1 MKVPLITAKNLLTL
15 LVFVFAFSFWGCKS
29 VRVAPEKIVK
39 EKEDEKLMKITTST
53 GLEYK
58 ITNKGV
64 GELAAD
70 GDLVSVHYTGKFENG
85 EVFDSSIDRGEPID
99 FKLGEGRVIRGWEEG
114 IKLLNKGAKATLRI
128 PSDLAYG
135 EAGAGPIP
143 PGATLI
149 FDVELVDIKK
159 PAKPLSISGYQSRHT
174 ASGLK
179 YTIVESKG
187 GKKVEAGMRVKV
199 HYNGFF
205 EDGRLFDS
213 SYERGNPIELVVGK
227 GMVIPGWDE
236 SLQLLSVGDKAQVL
250 IPYNLAY
257 GEEGR
262 GPIPGKSNLVF
273 DMEIIDAVKVED
285 PKPFVIDG
293 LPVQETES
301 GLKLIIV
308 EQGTG
313 PKPQVGSTVV
323 VHYSGYLIDGTL
335 FDSSVQRG
343 EPFSFRLGQGSVIS
357 GWEQGFALLTKGSKA
372 RLILPSTLG
381 YGSRSM
387 GPIPANST
395 LIFDVQLID
404 IKP

>member
-1 MKVPLITAKNLLTL
+1 MKSRYFLA
-15 LVFVFAFSFWGCKS
+15 VFVAVFAAASISCKS
-29 VRVAPEKIVK
+29 TKVVSEKIVK
-39 EKEDEKLMKITTST
+39 EKPDEKPMKFTTST
-53 GLEYK
+53 GLEYQ
-58 ITNKGV
+58 ITKLGV

-70 GDLVSVHYTGKFENG
+70 GDLVSVHYTGKLENG
-85 EVFDSSIDRGEPID
+85 EVFDSSIDRGEPIE
-99 FKLGEGRVIRGWEEG
+99 FKLGEGRVIKGWEEG
-114 IKLLNKGAKATLRI
+114 IKLLNKGAKATLSI

-149 FDVELVDIKK
+149 FDVELVDVKK
-159 PAKPLSISGYQSRHT
+159 PLRPLDISGFQSIQT

-179 YTIVESKG
+179 YTVVESKSG
-187 GKKVEAGMRVKV
+187 EKIMAGMRVKV
-199 HYNGFF
+199 HYSGFF
-205 EDGRLFDS
+205 EDGRMFDS
-213 SYERGNPIELVVGK
+213 SYQRGTPIELVVGK

-257 GEEGR
+257 GEAGR

-273 DMEIIDAVKVED
+273 DMEIVDAVKVEE
-285 PKPFVIDG
+285 PKPFPIDG
-293 LPVQETES
+293 LPVQETET
-301 GLKLIIV
+301 GLKYIIV

-313 PKPQVGSTVV
+313 SKPQVGNLVV
-323 VHYSGYLIDGTL
+323 VHYSGYLEDGTL

-357 GWEQGFALLTKGSKA
+357 GWDQGFVLLNKGSKA
-372 RLILPSTLG
+372 RLILPSDLA

-395 LIFDVQLID
+395 LIFDIQLID
-404 IKP
+404 IQP